1 LVGGP
6 RPITPLAAALPGLA
20 LVWAAMLWFGGEAA
34 DRTILAAF
42 YAGGDPLRAA
52 AARWL
57 TELGA
62 YYTVATLS
70 LAGIV
75 LLCRRGL
82 RRQAV
87 LLFALVTTGPL
98 FVELQKGWI
107 GRLRPHDE
115 FHLTAIQSYAF
126 PSGHTA
132 NATMVW
138 LGLALLLFPRAG
150 GPRNAA
156 VAVAILVAVTVGCTR
171 LTLGVHWPSDVA
183 GGWALGLF
191 WLLLLARLTG
201 VPLRSS

>member
-1 LVGGP
+1 
-6 RPITPLAAALPGLA
+6 
-20 LVWAAMLWFGGEAA
+20 MLWLGGEAA
-34 DRTILAAF
+34 DRAVLAAF
-42 YAGGDPLRAA
+42 HAGGEPLRAA

-62 YYTVATLS
+62 YYTLAALS
-70 LAGIV
+70 LGGIV
-75 LLCRRGL
+75 LLWRRGL

-138 LGLALLLFPRAG
+138 LGLALLLFPRSGRA
-150 GPRNAA
+150 RTAA
-156 VAVAILVAVTVGCTR
+156 VAVASLVAVTVGCTR
-171 LTLGVHWPSDVA
+171 MMLGVHWPSDVV

-201 VPLRSS
+201 VSLRPS